1 MAAKYIGLGS
11 VIAVDAAGGSSYVT
25 IDLCVSGQPPKRE
38 RDLVDFTTLD
48 ATLQVYEP
56 GIEKHSE
63 YSFEYVWDPDD
74 TNQTAL
80 YTLFGSKVKANWKIT
95 FTDATPQTWA
105 FLGFVSQV
113 ETMPIE
119 YNKPLM
125 RKVTVQ
131 RTGAITVA

>member
-1 MAAKYIGLGS
+1 MASKYIGLGT
-11 VIAVDAAGGSSYVT
+11 VISVDAAGGSVFAT
-25 IDLCVSGQPPKRE
+25 IDLCVTGTPPKRE

-48 ATLQVYEP
+48 ATLQVHEP

-63 YSFEYVWDPDD
+63 YSFDHVWDPDD

-95 FTDATPQTWA
+95 YTDATPATWT
-105 FLGFVSQV
+105 FLGFVSGV
-113 ETMPIE
+113 EVQPVE

-125 RKVTVQ
+125 RRITVQ
-131 RTGAITVA
+131 RTGAIT

>member
-11 VIAVDAAGGSSYVT
+11 IISLDPAGATTFVVVDLVINAA
-25 IDLCVSGQPPKRE
+25 PPKRE

-56 GIEKHSE
+56 GIEKHSSYTIE
-63 YSFEYVWDPDD
+63 FVYDPDD
-74 TNQTAL
+74 TNQTTM
-80 YTLFGSKVKANWKIT
+80 YTLFGSKAKANWKVT
-95 FTDATPQTWA
+95 FTDTTPAVWT
-105 FLGFVSQV
+105 FLGFVSEV
-113 ETMPIE
+113 ETMPLE

-125 RKVTVQ
+125 RRVTVQ